1 MYNTPHVWY
10 SSACSS
16 SALLNGAKG
25 LEDRHPAALLLSK
38 VGQEK
43 CLQQGIQNRPMR
55 RYYNKVKSLQD
66 ASCAMRGFIM
76 IATRCLLRDEGLY
89 NDSDMTAC
97 WLRESRVEF
106 CCESK
111 QVPKDLMDGHPTHM

>member
-1 MYNTPHVWY
+1 MPSIHRILSEYYTHFRCSDRRMKQARFHVQHT
-10 SSACSS
+10 ACLVQQCMIIFCI
-16 SALLNGAKG
+16 ANGAKG
-25 LEDRHPAALLLSK
+25 LEDRHPAALLLSR

-43 CLQQGIQNRPMR
+43 CLQQ
-55 RYYNKVKSLQD
+55 VF
-66 ASCAMRGFIM
+66 A
-76 IATRCLLRDEGLY
+76 RCLLRDEGLY
-89 NDSDMTAC
+89 NDSDMTAR